1 MMSCRIL
8 LLAVGASGQA
18 MPAAQT
24 VASGKPTY
32 AITDLLGGTPQPQA
46 NLQQAAYQSA
56 TVAPI
61 LDPSAPVAQPSNVG
75 YTSNF
80 QAAGNTGGTAAGSQL
95 PNAGNVGNIM
105 QSLLA
110 GSGVNAG
117 AGQSTGY
124 GAQNQPING
133 QVLSQD
139 SMQVVSGLIEAFM
152 HKVKLQPGE
161 RSCVQRNVGELTG
174 DLMGT
179 VGDIVIAV
187 KGLVEG
193 KGTIKRS
200 QTGGV
205 VSAGIDS
212 AMKITSLVGLSTQLI
227 RNCVHGDALVLMK
240 KVSHHMINGT
250 YLQHR
255 FLVNGIDIA
264 NSLADSITAFESH
277 DFHKFGKDIG
287 RTLRKILLSN
297 NNKATSLPEGV
308 PEQVIIQKAT
318 DGLMKGFFV
327 SGSAVQIT
335 DAAYPDL
342 NIVVNLHRCIA
353 GNSEFFKELWMA
365 AWDLIAQLSMN
376 AHQHGLNMKEFGQ
389 MFTGGQQG
397 GGQPKWSG
405 ELMIAMMQFPMALQR
420 CGMGQDSQTMLLE
433 AIKSLG
439 DLHVQFKFPHS
450 LNTNPAMQ
458 AEKATAKMAKAVK
471 AWTEWDF
478 EKFGYELGELFR
490 DLVMLAFPQKYSV
503 DASGRL
509 QRYSLHAMS
518 AEKKAKAVPGA
529 VLIIGGAAVSL
540 LVSLA
545 VVRTRRASPQLLV
558 DEDSSVPLKNL
569 EDGDALETLE

>member
-1 MMSCRIL
+1 MMTCRIL

-18 MPAAQT
+18 QPAAQV
-24 VASGKPTY
+24 VASGQPRY
-32 AITDLLGGTPQPQA
+32 EITDLLGGTPQ
-46 NLQQAAYQSA
+46 QQASYP
-56 TVAPI
+56 API
-61 LDPSAPVAQPSNVG
+61 LDPSAPVAQPGNVA
-75 YTSNF
+75 YSSTVQST
-80 QAAGNTGGTAAGSQL
+80 GNMGGTAVASPI

-110 GSGVNAG
+110 GSGVNAR

-124 GAQNQPING
+124 NGQNQQITG

-139 SMQVVSGLIEAFM
+139 SMEVVSGLVEAFM

-161 RSCVQRNVGELTG
+161 RTCVERNLGELTG

-187 KGLVEG
+187 KGLIQG
-193 KGTIKRS
+193 KGTIKQS

-212 AMKITSLVGLSTQLI
+212 AMKITSLVGLTTQLI

-240 KVSHHMINGT
+240 RVSHHMINGT

-277 DFHKFGKDIG
+277 DFHRFGKDIG

-297 NNKATSLPEGV
+297 NNKAASLPEGI
-308 PEQVIIQKAT
+308 PDQVIIQKAT

-327 SGSAVQIT
+327 RGSAVQVT
-335 DAAYPDL
+335 DTAYPDL
-342 NIVVNLHRCIA
+342 DIEVNLHRCIA
-353 GNSEFFKELWMA
+353 GNSEFFKEIWMA
-365 AWDLIAQLSMN
+365 AWDLIAQLSVN
-376 AHQHGLNMKEFGQ
+376 AHQHGFNMKQFGD
-389 MFTGGQQG
+389 MFTQGQQG
-397 GGQPKWSG
+397 GQGGQPKWSG

-420 CGMGQDSQTMLLE
+420 CGMGQNSQTMLME

-450 LNTNPAMQ
+450 VNVNPSIQ

-471 AWTEWDF
+471 AWTDWDF
-478 EKFGYELGELFR
+478 ERFGYELGELFR

-509 QRYSLHAMS
+509 QRYSLNAMS
-518 AEKKAKAVPGA
+518 ADEKAKPLPAALP
-529 VLIIGGAAVSL
+529 IISGAALAL

-545 VVRTRRASPQLLV
+545 VVRTRRVSPRLFADQ
-558 DEDSSVPLKNL
+558 DSSVPLQDI

>member
-24 VASGKPTY
+24 VASGQPSY
-32 AITDLLGGTPQPQA
+32 AITDLLGATPQPQA
-46 NLQQAAYQSA
+46 AYP
-56 TVAPI
+56 API
-61 LDPSAPVAQPSNVG
+61 LDPSAAVAQPDKVAYSNTV
-75 YTSNF
+75 
-80 QAAGNTGGTAAGSQL
+80 QATGNMGGNAAASPI

-117 AGQSTGY
+117 AGQSAGF
-124 GAQNQPING
+124 GAPNQQITG

-139 SMQVVSGLIEAFM
+139 SMEVVSGLVEAFM

-161 RSCVQRNVGELTG
+161 RTCVERNLGELTG

-187 KGLVEG
+187 KGLIDG
-193 KGTIKRS
+193 KGTIKSS

-240 KVSHHMINGT
+240 RVSQHMINGT

-277 DFHKFGKDIG
+277 DFHRFGQDVG

-297 NNKATSLPEGV
+297 NNKAASLPEGI
-308 PEQVIIQKAT
+308 PDEVIIQKAT

-327 SGSAVQIT
+327 RGSAVTVT
-335 DAAYPDL
+335 DSAYPDL
-342 NIVVNLHRCIA
+342 DITVNLHRCIA

-365 AWDLIAQLSMN
+365 AWDLIAQMSMN
-376 AHQHGLNMKEFGQ
+376 AKQHGFNIQQFGE
-389 MFTGGQQG
+389 MFKQGQNGGES
-397 GGQPKWSG
+397 GQPKWSG

-420 CGMGQDSQTMLLE
+420 CGMGSNSQEMLME

-439 DLHVQFKFPHS
+439 DLHVQFTFPHS
-450 LNTNPAMQ
+450 RSVNPSIQ

-471 AWTEWDF
+471 AWTDWDF
-478 EKFGYELGELFR
+478 ERFGYELGELFR

-509 QRYSLHAMS
+509 QRYSLNAMS
-518 AEKKAKAVPGA
+518 ADEKAKPLPAA
-529 VLIIGGAAVSL
+529 LLIISGAALAL

-545 VVRTRRASPQLLV
+545 VVRTRRASPRLLV
-558 DEDSSVPLKNL
+558 DQDSSVPLQDI
-569 EDGDALETLE
+569 EDGDALEIME

>member
-1 MMSCRIL
+1 MER
-8 LLAVGASGQA
+8 
-18 MPAAQT
+18 
-24 VASGKPTY
+24 
-32 AITDLLGGTPQPQA
+32 
-46 NLQQAAYQSA
+46 NL
-56 TVAPI
+56 
-61 LDPSAPVAQPSNVG
+61 
-75 YTSNF
+75 
-80 QAAGNTGGTAAGSQL
+80 
-95 PNAGNVGNIM
+95 
-105 QSLLA
+105 
-110 GSGVNAG
+110 
-117 AGQSTGY
+117 
-124 GAQNQPING
+124 
-133 QVLSQD
+133 
-139 SMQVVSGLIEAFM
+139 
-152 HKVKLQPGE
+152 
-161 RSCVQRNVGELTG
+161 GELTG

-187 KGLVEG
+187 KGLIEG
-193 KGTIKRS
+193 KGTIKKS

-240 KVSHHMINGT
+240 RVSQHMINGT

-277 DFHKFGKDIG
+277 DFHRFGKDIG

-297 NNKATSLPEGV
+297 NNKAAMLPEGI
-308 PEQVIIQKAT
+308 PEQVIIEKAT
-318 DGLMKGFFV
+318 EGLMKGFFV
-327 SGSAVQIT
+327 RGSAVQVT
-335 DAAYPDL
+335 DTAYPDL

-365 AWDLIAQLSMN
+365 AWDLIAQLSVN
-376 AHQHGLNMKEFGQ
+376 ARQHGFDMKQFGD
-389 MFTGGQQG
+389 MLTGGMQQGGKG

-420 CGMGQDSQTMLLE
+420 CGMGQNSQQMLME

-450 LNTNPAMQ
+450 VNVNPSIQ

-471 AWTEWDF
+471 AWTDWDF
-478 EKFGYELGELFR
+478 ERFGYELGELFR
-490 DLVMLAFPQKYSV
+490 DLVMLAFPQQYSV
-503 DASGRL
+503 DPSGRL
-509 QRYSLHAMS
+509 QRYSLDAMS
-518 AEKKAKAVPGA
+518 ADKKAKPLPSAL
-529 VLIIGGAAVSL
+529 LIIGGAALAL

-545 VVRTRRASPQLLV
+545 VVRTRRVSPRLLV
-558 DEDSSVPLKNL
+558 DHDSSVPLKDI